1 MPEHQPLPSPTTV
14 ALDLAAALDQR
25 KTAYALGGAIALGYW
40 AEPRGTM
47 DVDLTLFLPPE
58 KPSECIWV
66 LQDIGCD
73 VPVAESVRLLQ
84 DHGFCRV
91 TYRGLRVD
99 VFFPTIPFYEIAKMR
114 RRQVPLR
121 ENQIMVWDAE
131 TLAVFKMMFFREK
144 DLLDLKQVLLKQGVA
159 FDSQWVHNQLV
170 DICGARDTRTVR
182 WDEIV
187 SESQP

>member
-1 MPEHQPLPSPTTV
+1 MPENQPLPSPTTV
-14 ALDLAAALDQR
+14 ALDLAAALDNR

-47 DVDLTLFLPPE
+47 DVDLTLFLNPE
-58 KPSECIWV
+58 KHSECIWL

-73 VPVAESVRLLQ
+73 VPVGEAIQLLQ
-84 DHGFCRV
+84 EHGFCRA
-91 TYRGLRVD
+91 TYSGLRVD
-99 VFFPTIPFYEIAKMR
+99 VFFPTIPFYETAKAR

-121 ENQIMVWDAE
+121 ESQIMVWDAE

-144 DLLDLKQVLLKQGVA
+144 DLLDLKQVLRKQGSA
-159 FDSQWVHNQLV
+159 FDVQWVHQQLV
-170 DICGARDTRTVR
+170 DICGSRDTRTAR

-187 SESQP
+187 RESKA